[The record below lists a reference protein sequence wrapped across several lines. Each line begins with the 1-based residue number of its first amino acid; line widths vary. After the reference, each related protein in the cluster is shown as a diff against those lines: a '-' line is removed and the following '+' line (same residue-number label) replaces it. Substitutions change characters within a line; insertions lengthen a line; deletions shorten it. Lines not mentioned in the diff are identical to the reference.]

1 MLNFLSAAL
10 PPPERAAAYRQALLR
25 YFSYLTPDARA
36 EVETDEPDHFSASLE
51 EFAIGRLAGGIHRC
65 NATHRLFLPPTE
77 AHSLELYLLCSG
89 GLTLCGREGTV
100 DLRAG
105 DMVLW
110 RMGREC
116 QAMSN
121 GFELIGFGLPESLV
135 LDRNLELAGAMGRR
149 ISGNSGL
156 AASVAAFL
164 RKMAESHRELTSE
177 EGSALQEVAL
187 DAICL
192 LGRSESIRGLPAA
205 PAEEQEKLKRLK
217 ALAIRS
223 LERADL
229 TPAALAACSGI
240 STRTVHRLFAAS
252 GTTFQDW
259 LRERRLER
267 CWVELSDRSR
277 AGRSI
282 ADVAFSC
289 GFNDLSTF
297 NRAFR
302 ARFGMTPRAARQ
314 RRQAGTL

>member
-1 MLNFLSAAL
+1 MLHFLSAAL

-25 YFSYLTPDARA
+25 YFAYLGPDARA

-51 EFAIGRLAGGIHRC
+51 EFAIGRLSGGIHRC
-65 NATHRLFLPPTE
+65 NATHRLFLPPTG
-77 AHSLELYLLCSG
+77 ARTLELYLLCSG
-89 GLTLCGREGTV
+89 GLTLAGNEGAV
-100 DLRAG
+100 DLTPG

-116 QAMSN
+116 QATSR
-121 GFELIGFGLPESLV
+121 GFELIGFGLPESFV
-135 LDRNLELAGAMGRR
+135 LDRDLELAGAIGRR
-149 ISGNSGL
+149 IAGTSGL

-164 RKMAESHRELTSE
+164 RKMAESHRELTCE
-177 EGSALQEVAL
+177 EGTALQDAAL
-187 DAICL
+187 DTICL
-192 LGRSESIRGLPAA
+192 LSRSDSVRGLPAA
-205 PAEEQEKLKRLK
+205 PAEEAEKLKRLK
-217 ALAIRS
+217 GLAMRC

-229 TPAALAACSGI
+229 TPAALAARCGI

-277 AGRSI
+277 NGRSI
-282 ADVAFSC
+282 ADVAFGC

-302 ARFGMTPRAARQ
+302 ARFGVTPRVAR
-314 RRQAGTL
+314 RHRQTGTL